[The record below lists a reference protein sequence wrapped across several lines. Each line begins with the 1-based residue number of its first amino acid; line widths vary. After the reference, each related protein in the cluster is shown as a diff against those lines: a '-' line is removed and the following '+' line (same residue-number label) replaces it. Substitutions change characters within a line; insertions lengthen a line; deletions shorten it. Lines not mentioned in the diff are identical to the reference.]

1 MKKRKENEICP
12 KKKKVLRGENPA
24 DKRISQETTFQSS
37 GIETIDAKRRRHSIF
52 PRS

>member
-12 KKKKVLRGENPA
+12 KKKVLRGENPA